1 MTVTRIQSLHSI
13 VCIHSRRTEMGLYR
27 PRRRK
32 RLERVSFFCTCLLV
46 TLFAT
51 KFSKAHAQSCVA
63 DSSAD
68 LASQSEIICSLKAY
82 ITLNASCN
90 AHVVEQ
96 IQLPFWSGSFNR
108 FVAVPKFQSIRKD
121 SVSMTRLP
129 VNDLQSGDTSFL
141 SVIAKLVDFAEQTVA
156 EKGKEHINYSMDFKT
171 EESAIATEAAQTWIL
186 KYTVENAVQL
196 NGDCP
201 GRFDAFTRTSKNN
214 MVTYWKPERASV
226 RRIDETTALFLARKG
241 NAGRYI
247 EFGLKYNKDDS
258 YEEAT
263 KYESGDMEG
272 VSMTMLRAFGD
283 DLSSAEFAVYH
294 GDFESD
300 VDKLKCKQTE
310 DCSSQ
315 AYINNPNG
323 SDDGGPSKYLGKK
336 ETISSGML
344 AGIGGGVGGVVF
356 IFFIAFLGKK
366 AKDKKAQ
373 EKKDKMRLQ
382 RDIENGGPGS
392 LAFKVNENRV
402 SEISGVIASA
412 RSPGEDDEEFTT
424 AGAAGNTGDDLESLR
439 KAMSP
444 KECQRIDFTN
454 ETLNQKVLGQGNSP
468 RRQKENARAFA
479 ESRKVEKML
488 SPKDLL
494 RQDFEATTLEPSKG
508 QPISPG
514 GQSSKTEKEFLQK
527 AKAKIPLSPRK
538 RSQAKP

>member
-1 MTVTRIQSLHSI
+1 
-13 VCIHSRRTEMGLYR
+13 MGLYR

-32 RLERVSFFCTCLLV
+32 RLEKVTFFSTCLLI

-51 KFSKAHAQSCVA
+51 KFSKSHAQSCLA
-63 DSSAD
+63 DSNAD
-68 LASQSEIICSLKAY
+68 LTSQSEIICSLKAY

-108 FVAVPKFQSIRKD
+108 FVAVPNFQSIRKD

-129 VNDLQSGDTSFL
+129 VNDLQSGDTSSL
-141 SVIAKLVDFAEQTVA
+141 SVIATLIGFVGQIVA
-156 EKGKEHINYSMDFKT
+156 KKDKEHINYSMDFKT
-171 EESAIATEAAQTWIL
+171 DESAIDTGADQTWIL

-201 GRFDAFTRTSKNN
+201 GRFDAFTRTGKNS

-226 RRIDETTALFLARKG
+226 RRIDQTTAIFLARKG

-247 EFGLKYNKDDS
+247 EFGLKYNTDDS
-258 YEEAT
+258 FEEAT

-272 VSMTMLRAFGD
+272 VSMTMLKAFGD
-283 DLSSAEFAVYH
+283 DLSFTDFAAYH

-300 VDKLKCKQTE
+300 VEKLKCKQTE
-310 DCSSQ
+310 DCFSQ
-315 AYINNPNG
+315 AYINSPSG
-323 SDDGGPSKYLGKK
+323 SGDGEPDKDLGKK
-336 ETISSGML
+336 TTISSGIL
-344 AGIGGGVGGVVF
+344 ARVGGGVGGLVF
-356 IFFIAFLGKK
+356 LFFIACLGKK

-373 EKKDKMRLQ
+373 EKKDKMRQQ
-382 RDIENGGPGS
+382 RDNENRGPGS
-392 LAFKVNENRV
+392 LAFKVNENGV

-412 RSPGEDDEEFTT
+412 RSPGEDDEEF
-424 AGAAGNTGDDLESLR
+424 ANAEGVRNTGDDVKSLR

-444 KECQRIDFTN
+444 KECQRKDFTN
-454 ETLNQKVLGQGNSP
+454 ETLNQKVLSQGNSP
-468 RRQKENARAFA
+468 RRQQENARAFA
-479 ESRKVEKML
+479 EPRKVEKML

-508 QPISPG
+508 QPVSPRG
-514 GQSSKTEKEFLQK
+514 RSSKTEKRVSSKSEGKNPFVAWQ
-527 AKAKIPLSPRK
+527 ATASEARK
-538 RSQAKP
+538 